1 MTLQELILD
10 LQELE
15 KKYEQYSQDTA
26 LYINTHS
33 GDDAPLEYVDSV
45 LCQLMSK
52 DGKYTG
58 KKACHIVLCASL
70 SIPEKKKKRVKKY
83 DAPRTNS

>member
-15 KKYEQYSQDTA
+15 KKYEQYSQDTD

-33 GDDAPLEYVDSV
+33 GDDAPLEYIDSV

-58 KKACHIVLCASL
+58 KKACRIVLCASL

>member
-1 MTLQELILD
+1 
-10 LQELE
+10 
-15 KKYEQYSQDTA
+15 
-26 LYINTHS
+26 
-33 GDDAPLEYVDSV
+33 
-45 LCQLMSK
+45 MSK

-83 DAPRTNS
+83 DAPRTNSQTSGIRKEI

>member
-1 MTLQELILD
+1 MTLKELIAE

-15 KKYEQYSQDTA
+15 NKYEEYSQDTA
-26 LYINTHS
+26 LYINTYS
-33 GDDAPLEYVDSV
+33 GDDVPLDYIDSV

-70 SIPEKKKKRVKKY
+70 SMPEKKKKKVKKY
-83 DAPRTNS
+83 DT

>member
-1 MTLQELILD
+1 MTLQELIAK

-15 KKYEQYSQDTA
+15 KKYEQYSKDTD

-33 GDDAPLEYVDSV
+33 GDDAPLDYVDSV